1 MFMRRTRAESSD
13 QTKAVVRGEEVRSE
27 RGGVTQGKCY
37 DDVVLRRESVGQTKE
52 AVCGELGGITQGK
65 NYKDALG

>member
-1 MFMRRTRAESSD
+1 VE
-13 QTKAVVRGEEVRSE
+13 EEVRSE